1 MKIKAKKNDLR
12 FLKIIVPVLILI
24 FLTSF
29 SVISSSAVAD
39 NTSKHPHSF
48 KTTFVGKT
56 PLPWT
61 YRPDYHSEGGRIF
74 YKTLPNGMKILVQE
88 RPGCGIVSAEM
99 IIKVG
104 VMQEMDTYAGI
115 TGVIQAIML
124 RGGGK
129 EKFIPLREKTEAD
142 GCIVS
147 GGTSPDFAYIKLIST
162 KDTFRVNFKRM
173 LEVIKHPGFEE
184 GILKEE
190 KRKII
195 QRIQG
200 NKSAYGIINEI
211 FLKQFY
217 RYHPYR
223 QPVEGFKN
231 TVQRLNIE
239 DLRMF
244 YEKFYCSNR
253 MVLSV
258 CGDVR
263 GQDIINLCEK
273 LLSDVPKQNVSV
285 VDIPWEPMRQEKR
298 FHLQASSGMAWIF
311 VGFPAPGVKSPD
323 YPAAKILE
331 TLLGEGLSSRL
342 FIELREKEGLAYQLH
357 SRYPEL
363 EGPSHMIVYV
373 VTNPKSIYKC
383 RKKIFKEINKLKQWK
398 IGEEELEAT
407 KRKVLGKYLLARE
420 TTAGQTHYLAYY
432 SALGLGRNFDES
444 LLRRMNRVTVDDV
457 QSAAR
462 KYLENYTILIIEPP
476 SQNKVRFRR

>member
-1 MKIKAKKNDLR
+1 MKIKAQNNLR
-12 FLKIIVPVLILI
+12 FLKVILPVFILIL
-24 FLTSF
+24 LTGF
-29 SVISSSAVAD
+29 YGISSSAIAD
-39 NTSKHPHSF
+39 NTSKYPSSF
-48 KTTFVGKT
+48 KTPVLGKT

-74 YKTLPNGMKILVQE
+74 YETLPNGMKILVQE

-104 VMQEMDTYAGI
+104 VMQEMDTYGGI
-115 TGVIQAIML
+115 TGVIQAMML

-129 EKFIPLREKTEAD
+129 DKFIPLKGKAEAD
-142 GCIVS
+142 GCFVT

-162 KDTFRVNFKRM
+162 KDTFRINFKRM
-173 LEVIKHPGFEE
+173 LEVIKHPGFKE
-184 GILKEE
+184 GILEEE

-195 QRIQG
+195 QRIEG

-223 QPVEGFKN
+223 QPVAGFKN
-231 TVQRLNIE
+231 TVRRLNVE

-258 CGDVR
+258 CGDVK

-273 LLSDVPKQNVSV
+273 LLSDMPRQNVSV
-285 VDIPWEPMRQEKR
+285 VDIPWEPMRQEKKL
-298 FHLQASSGMAWIF
+298 HLQASSGMAWIF
-311 VGFPAPGVKSPD
+311 IGFPAPGVKSPD

-342 FIELREKEGLAYQLH
+342 FIELREKEGLAYQLQ
-357 SRYPEL
+357 SKYPEL

-373 VTNPKSIYKC
+373 VTNPKSLYKC

-398 IGEEELEAT
+398 IGEKELSAT

-432 SALGLGRNFDES
+432 SALGLGRNFDEN

-457 QSAAR
+457 QEVAR

-476 SQNKVRFRR
+476 SQNRVRYRR